1 MLNWQKERKRQQG
14 DKMEQLSGLV
24 KALED
29 AHEIIRK
36 ETNAPKATIV
46 VAREE
51 KGKKLGHFTTWESWK
66 NQDGE
71 GSHEIFIS
79 GEALAKG
86 ANEILHILIHEVAHS
101 INHNEGR
108 RDVSGDQY
116 HNKNF
121 KAQARELGLI
131 VPDKSAKGYGY
142 AFTSIDE
149 DAAMAWGEALV
160 RIQDGLNL
168 HALSLKTQGGKTTR
182 NKNGIKTVCN
192 CGEIVR
198 MSQKV
203 LDNCRPMCQTCNGE
217 FIPVEDN
224 E

>member
-1 MLNWQKERKRQQG
+1 
-14 DKMEQLSGLV
+14 MEQLSGLV

-86 ANEILHILIHEVAHS
+86 ASEILHILIHEVAHS
-101 INHNEGR
+101 MNHNNGVK
-108 RDVSGDQY
+108 DVSGDQY

-131 VPDKSAKGYGY
+131 VPDKSAKGYGF

-149 DAAMAWGEALV
+149 DGALAWGEALV

-168 HALSLKTQGGKTTR
+168 HALSLKTQGGKTSR
-182 NKNGIKTVCN
+182 NKNGIKAVCN
-192 CGEIVR
+192 CGEIIR

-203 LDNCRPMCQTCNGE
+203 LDNCRPMCQTCDSEFIAEENGE
-217 FIPVEDN
+217 E
-224 E
+224 